1 MNEPNH
7 TAEPTVLLE
16 KLEQSAQIQ
25 QHCAKRQSTMMTV
38 AAIACVGIFLLAAVL
53 FVQMQPVIS
62 QLNTAAEDLT
72 EVTRQLA
79 AVDIESTVDGLNK
92 TMASAQQ
99 SLNEGA
105 QKLEQLDIE
114 TLNAAI
120 EDLYEVVAPLS
131 RLFGGR

>member
-7 TAEPTVLLE
+7 TAETTALLE
-16 KLEQSAQIQ
+16 KLEQSSQIQ
-25 QHCAKRQSTMMTV
+25 QHCAKRQSTMMIV
-38 AAIACVGIFLLAAVL
+38 AAIACVGIFLLSAIL

-62 QLNTAAEDLT
+62 RLNNAAEDLT
-72 EVTRQLA
+72 DVTRQLA

-92 TMASAQQ
+92 TMASSQQ